1 MQIVIDTN
9 IIVSALLNP
18 NGSAYIFMDSVF
30 GGLYDVI
37 ISPSILNEYKEVL
50 SRKKFGFSEDEI
62 SFIINW
68 FKTNALLIEVE
79 EQNYASEIID
89 KKDVPFYAA
98 AKCTH
103 SKLITGNIKHYPVE
117 EFRTMLWELI

>member
-9 IIVSALLNP
+9 ILVSALLNP

-30 GGLYDVI
+30 GGSYDLI

-50 SRKKFGFSEDEI
+50 SRKKIGFSEDEI
-62 SFIINW
+62 SFIIDW

-79 EQNYASEIID
+79 EQNYSSEVID
-89 KKDVPFYAA
+89 KKDAPFYAA

-117 EFRTMLWELI
+117 ELRTMLWELI